1 MQRALLTLALT
12 AALAACSSA
21 PKTGADAAGNQ
32 AGSAG
37 QSTVTPVGVGQA
49 DGTRGGPQDVARTV
63 FFDFDSYSV
72 RPDARLVVEGQAR
85 WLNANRGTGVVLE
98 GHTDEIGGSEYNL
111 ALGQRRAEAVRR
123 ALVLQGV
130 QDSQIEAVSFGKEQ
144 PAVPGAG
151 NDERNRR
158 VEFRYR

>member
-1 MQRALLTLALT
+1 MPT
-12 AALAACSSA
+12 AAPAWCWKA
-21 PKTGADAAGNQ
+21 
-32 AGSAG
+32 
-37 QSTVTPVGVGQA
+37 TP
-49 DGTRGGPQDVARTV
+49 TR
-63 FFDFDSYSV
+63 S
-72 RPDARLVVEGQAR
+72 
-85 WLNANRGTGVVLE
+85 
-98 GHTDEIGGSEYNL
+98 GGSEYNL

-130 QDSQIEAVSFGKEQ
+130 QDSQIEAVSFGKER

>member
-1 MQRALLTLALT
+1 MQRALLTLALA

-63 FFDFDSYSV
+63 FFDFDSCGACAP
-72 RPDARLVVEGQAR
+72 RCAP
-85 WLNANRGTGVVLE
+85 
-98 GHTDEIGGSEYNL
+98 GG
-111 ALGQRRAEAVRR
+111 GR
-123 ALVLQGV
+123 
-130 QDSQIEAVSFGKEQ
+130 
-144 PAVPGAG
+144 PGALAECQPWHWRG
-151 NDERNRR
+151 AGRP
-158 VEFRYR
+158 YRMK